1 MAIAEFSWDLA
12 RNRFAFPR
20 AGVKGSKLSDEVL
33 VGNARW
39 FIIFRW
45 VVIALLLVFQILA
58 VIASDALTEIGI
70 TQQQGWPL
78 AITMVLCISNIFYIY
93 ALDFRPRT
101 EFNSPAINIWTQ
113 IIVDLLCLSVV
124 VHYVGSIGTPA
135 PFFYVLH
142 IALSCIFFSTVESLV
157 VAGLVCLMYGI
168 VLLVENPLLFL
179 APQSIL
185 IDSGTSVV
193 TPLKINILLWM
204 FTLDVLFVVVWYV
217 VSRLAIVVRTHER
230 QLLDAY
236 EQISRTQVEK
246 DRYAVLMTHQLKA
259 PLDAIRSKIGLIKGD
274 YCGETSPEIKEVL
287 EKIDNR
293 ASGMAGLILDVLK
306 LERLKAAAR
315 DPNNLEHVNIDA
327 VVRKCIDKL
336 KPIANSRHIAISGSA
351 EHFVVAGIPYQLE
364 VLFENIISNAIIYSY
379 DGASVEIKS
388 DVNMQGSSAVVTIVD
403 HGIGIGDKDLPHI
416 FDEYFYSPRAA
427 LHNRKSSGIGLS
439 IVRTVAENNKLQ
451 IKVDSEPGRGTTFH
465 IIFSGITCEPNSQ
478 KSYDRQERRVIQRQ
492 GACEPT

>member
-1 MAIAEFSWDLA
+1 VAIAEFSWNPA

-20 AGVKGSKLSDEVL
+20 AGVKGSKLSD
-33 VGNARW
+33 
-39 FIIFRW
+39 
-45 VVIALLLVFQILA
+45 
-58 VIASDALTEIGI
+58 
-70 TQQQGWPL
+70 QQQGWPL
-78 AITMVLCISNIFYIY
+78 AITMVLCVSNIFYIY
-93 ALDFRPRT
+93 ALDFRPQT
-101 EFNSPAINIWTQ
+101 GFNSPSINIWTQ

-157 VAGLVCLMYGI
+157 VAGLVCVMYGI
-168 VLLVENPLLFL
+168 VLLIEDPLLFL
-179 APQSIL
+179 APQSVL
-185 IDSGTSVV
+185 IDSGASVV
-193 TPLKINILLWM
+193 THTHLKINILLWM
-204 FTLDVLFVVVWYV
+204 LTLDVLFLVVWYV

-336 KPIANSRHIAISGSA
+336 KPIASSRQIAINGSA
-351 EHFVVAGIPYQLE
+351 EHFVVEGIPYQLE
-364 VLFENIISNAIIYSY
+364 VLFENIISNAISYSY
-379 DGASVEIKS
+379 DRASVEIGS
-388 DVNMQGSSAVVTIVD
+388 TIDRQSSSAVVTIID

-416 FDEYFYSPRAA
+416 FDEYFYAPRAA
-427 LHNRKSSGIGLS
+427 VHNRKSSGIGLS
-439 IVRTVAENNKLQ
+439 IVKTVAENNKLQ
-451 IKVDSEPGRGTTFH
+451 IKVDSEPNRGTTFH
-465 IIFSGITCEPNSQ
+465 IIFSRIIGERDAE
-478 KSYDRQERRVIQRQ
+478 KSYDRPERRVIQRQ
-492 GACEPT
+492 GACEPS